1 MKLEVRKRYVA
12 VFRASL
18 RVWESELFIILNA
31 ALGRSALVE
40 FRVVIIKL
48 EVINGCSLFSLLA
61 K

>member
-1 MKLEVRKRYVA
+1 MA

-18 RVWESELFIILNA
+18 RVWENELFIILNA

-40 FRVVIIKL
+40 FRVVVVIIKL